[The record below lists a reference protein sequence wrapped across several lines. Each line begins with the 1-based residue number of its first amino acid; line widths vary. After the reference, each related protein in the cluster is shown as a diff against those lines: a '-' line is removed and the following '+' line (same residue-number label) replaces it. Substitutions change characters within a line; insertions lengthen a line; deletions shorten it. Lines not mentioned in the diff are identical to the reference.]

1 MSQPHAWSFKFTTC
15 HYWAPHFQL
24 LHPVAQCSLR
34 PRGWKP
40 SSWATGSSHT
50 SSSRTC
56 WCASSPLRQRRDE
69 TGHPTSVHPRR
80 SGAGGPAR
88 AERHEGEQKNASRV
102 KWGVPH
108 VRCLVVWILGVDSF
122 LSHVIACS
130 DPCWRKT
137 SCT

>member
-1 MSQPHAWSFKFTTC
+1 MHGHSSSQLVTTGRPTSNSC
-15 HYWAPHFQL
+15 IRSRSAAFVL
-24 LHPVAQCSLR
+24 EAGSL
-34 PRGWKP
+34 P
-40 SSWATGSSHT
+40 SWATGSSHT